1 MIIKRALALACM
13 TALCA
18 SVAVTSASARECKKE
33 AVTAEGSVKSLR
45 DLEAYP
51 SSLFAW
57 RAAVKEKFGG
67 EWNSWR
73 YAEEGKVDCKE
84 VKSDKQSGWICTRTA
99 KPCQD
104 TLSTVVGEVA
114 KKANCK
120 EEALSSYGSKKD
132 TEAKAIEESK
142 SGWSIDTSKKYG
154 AEWAKWDNA
163 SGGDQDCRKIGG
175 GYQCIAVAT
184 PCMPK

>member
-1 MIIKRALALACM
+1 MIIKRALILATLSAACV
-13 TALCA
+13 
-18 SVAVTSASARECKKE
+18 SVAVTAASARECKTE
-33 AVTAEGSVKSLR
+33 SIVAEGSIKSLR

-73 YAEEGKVDCKE
+73 YAQEATVDCRE
-84 VKSDKQSGWICTRTA
+84 IKSDKQSGWICKRTA
-99 KPCQD
+99 KPCKD
-104 TLSTVVGEVA
+104 TLSTVVEEVT

-120 EEALSSYGSKKD
+120 EEALSSYGSKKN
-132 TEAKAIEESK
+132 TEEAAIKEAQ
-142 SGWSIDTSKKYG
+142 SGWSIDTKKKYG
-154 AEWAKWDNA
+154 ADWAKWENA
-163 SGGDQDCRKIGG
+163 SGGDQDCRKVGG
-175 GYQCIAVAT
+175 GFQCIAVAT